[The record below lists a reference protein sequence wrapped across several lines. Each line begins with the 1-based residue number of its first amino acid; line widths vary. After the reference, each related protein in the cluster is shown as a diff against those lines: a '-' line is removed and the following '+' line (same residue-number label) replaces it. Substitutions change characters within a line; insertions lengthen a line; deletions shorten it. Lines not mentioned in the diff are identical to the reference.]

1 MEDPKIRIRAS
12 DDTGP
17 AFRSA
22 NNNLREL
29 QESAATIGASLG
41 GALGAAGIAALVT
54 GAIDAADELAKLSQ
68 RAGVTVDVMGGLA
81 FNADLAGVSLEQ
93 IGSASDKLNRTLA
106 EAASGTQLSAEGFN
120 LLGVAVVDAA
130 GKTRQ
135 VDAVMADVA
144 DKFANFADGP
154 EKTAIAVRLFGK
166 AGAELIPLLNGGGAA
181 IRENTEYYQRFSG
194 VTQELAER
202 SEVFNDTMSKV
213 QLIGSSLGNNLASE
227 LLPALQ
233 AVADELLRI
242 SEAGGGF
249 PALGKAVR
257 AVFETIAVLAA
268 NVEFVLSSI
277 GREIGAIAA
286 QAVALSTLDFK
297 AFTAISDAVKA
308 DGVRARAELDALERR
323 ILGIG
328 LPSVND
334 ESAAERRRL
343 GLDKADPA
351 KRNAPRLAPTGGTGA
366 DKQVKELNLANKALE
381 SYAEQ
386 LQNTITKTQ
395 DLTTVEEAL
404 IFLRRKGAGA
414 SLDDAAR
421 ILNLA
426 RQVDETKR
434 LKEETQALINLDKTL
449 EEQAR
454 AKVQEREDNLQRLI
468 DATPTA
474 QLEKSRADIILLT
487 EEFQKFVDTAGKAGI
502 NEQTYLEAVSARLDI
517 TAAKLEKSKSI
528 AEELGLTFASAAEEA
543 IIHFNKLGDVVRG
556 VLQDAA
562 RIVVR
567 KNFTEPFAKYV
578 TGALGG
584 LFSFDGG
591 GYTGGGSRSGGVDGK
606 GGFLAVMHPQETVY
620 DHTKGQGGGSGG
632 DTYYLSVGDH
642 VTLARLQR
650 ELAANNQRLIG
661 GARRNEVY
669 A

>member
-1 MEDPKIRIRAS
+1 
-12 DDTGP
+12 
-17 AFRSA
+17 
-22 NNNLREL
+22 
-29 QESAATIGASLG
+29 
-41 GALGAAGIAALVT
+41 
-54 GAIDAADELAKLSQ
+54 
-68 RAGVTVDVMGGLA
+68 
-81 FNADLAGVSLEQ
+81 
-93 IGSASDKLNRTLA
+93 
-106 EAASGTQLSAEGFN
+106 
-120 LLGVAVVDAA
+120 
-130 GKTRQ
+130 
-135 VDAVMADVA
+135 MADVA